1 MIFTMILS
9 RMKDLVSLALDNQ
22 NVSPISILLLKRFL
36 QLWLLLWRAC
46 SLQLRHQGVL
56 SAVFYG
62 RRRQSLTQ
70 RMQKLHDLLKHLNAN
85 QELEGNNKFAIIWKP
100 AKMFHQ
106 PKKRIFIHYIL
117 CLRHSLAENLK
128 CLWFLV
134 SDGSWS
140 VLMISKSV

>member
-9 RMKDLVSLALDNQ
+9 RMKDLVSPALNNQ
-22 NVSPISILLLKRFL
+22 NVWPISILLLKRFL
-36 QLWLLLWRAC
+36 QLWLLWRTC

-70 RMQKLHDLLKHLNAN
+70 RMQKLHDLLKHLNAK

-106 PKKRIFIHYIL
+106 PKNRIFMHYTL
-117 CLRHSLAENLK
+117 CLRHSLVEKSK
-128 CLWFLV
+128 CLGFMV
-134 SDGSWS
+134 SDGSKS
-140 VLMISKSV
+140 VLIISKSV